1 MKKKF
6 SKKKLNKMIA
16 SNFTDLSS
24 EDIKKLIEIEIAKNA
39 EEVDTDYIDLCFKL
53 LAIKDNQIV
62 SINRKSKPVKTLL
75 IAAIVFILLVSVV
88 TASAYVFDFSIPD
101 FIAELIDKD
110 AYVDINLE
118 YANTTAENYQLTDS
132 DLAKELE
139 AHGITPVTFPEEL
152 LTDDCVITSIEY
164 PQTDKTVNVVATIFF
179 EYHGYYGRF
188 STTQFSQEITWT
200 GQSSQKDI
208 ISGQIINVN
217 GMDILIFERKNSCS
231 VIYMDNGTEYNIY
244 MEGDIDTVINFIKSI
259 E

>member
-1 MKKKF
+1 LKKKF

-24 EDIKKLIEIEIAKNA
+24 EDIKKLIEIEIAKDA

-62 SINRKSKPVKTLL
+62 SINRKPKAVKTLL
-75 IAAIVFILLVSVV
+75 IAAIVFVLLVSVV

-101 FIAELIDKD
+101 FIAELIGKD

-164 PQTDKTVNVVATIFF
+164 PETDKTVNIVATIFF
-179 EYHGYYGRF
+179 EYRECYGRF
-188 STTQFSQEITWT
+188 TITQFVNDLNRAGNSVSE
-200 GQSSQKDI
+200 DI
-208 ISGQIINVN
+208 VSAQMINVN
-217 GMDILIFERKNSCS
+217 GMDILIFEREENCS
-231 VIYMDNGTEYNIY
+231 VEYKDNRIKYNIY
-244 MEGDIDTVINFIKSI
+244 IEGDIETVKSFANTIK
-259 E
+259 

>member
-24 EDIKKLIEIEIAKNA
+24 EDIKKLIEIEIAKDA
-39 EEVDTDYIDLCFKL
+39 EKVDTDYIDLCFKL
-53 LAIKDNQIV
+53 LAIKDNQITP
-62 SINRKSKPVKTLL
+62 INRKPRAIKTLL
-75 IAAIVFILLVSVV
+75 IAAILFVFMISVV

-101 FIAELIDKD
+101 FIAELIGKE

-118 YANTTAENYQLTDS
+118 YANTTAESYQLADS

-164 PQTDKTVNVVATIFF
+164 PETDKTLNVVAYIDF
-179 EYHGYYGRF
+179 EYHGQYGYI
-188 STTQFSQEITWT
+188 TISQYRQEMYWT
-200 GQSSQKDI
+200 GKITQKGVI
-208 ISGQIINVN
+208 AGQMINVN
-217 GMDILIFERKNSCS
+217 GMDISIFEREDSYS
-231 VIYMDNGTEYNIY
+231 VIYMDNCTEYNIY
-244 MEGDIDTVINFIKSI
+244 MEGDIDTVINFAKSI
-259 E
+259 K

>member
-164 PQTDKTVNVVATIFF
+164 PQTDKTLNVVAYIDF
-179 EYHGYYGRF
+179 EYHEIAGF
-188 STTQFSQEITWT
+188 VTITQFKEDLSGVGYNI
-200 GQSSQKDI
+200 KKNI
-208 ISGQIINVN
+208 ISGQMITVN
-217 GMDILIFERKNSCS
+217 GMDILIFEYEDSC
-231 VIYMDNGTEYNIY
+231 IIEYKDNCTEYNIY
-244 MEGDIDTVINFIKSI
+244 MECDADTAINFAKTIK
-259 E
+259 

>member
-1 MKKKF
+1 
-6 SKKKLNKMIA
+6 MIA

-118 YANTTAENYQLTDS
+118 YANTTAEGYQLTDS
-132 DLAKELE
+132 NLAKELE
-139 AHGITPVTFPEEL
+139 AHGITPVTIPEEL
-152 LTDDCVITSIEY
+152 LKDDCMIISIEY
-164 PQTDKTVNVVATIFF
+164 PETDIELNTVAYIDFEYQGLHGYITVN
-179 EYHGYYGRF
+179 
-188 STTQFSQEITWT
+188 QFNQNITW
-200 GQSSQKDI
+200 
-208 ISGQIINVN
+208 SGQYKQNDIVSGKMINVN
-217 GMDILIFERKNSCS
+217 GMDILIFEREDSCS
-231 VIYMDNGTEYNIY
+231 VIYMDNSTEYNIY
-244 MEGDIDTVINFIKSI
+244 LEGDIDTIISLAKSI
-259 E
+259 K